1 MNLPNI
7 EIDRELMLN
16 MWMET
21 KSDYAKEQVILGNI
35 GLIKFAMKKLNI
47 KLDDEDMFSVGLIGL
62 LEAMNSFDPDRG
74 YQFSTYATNIIIYK
88 FLRARKKLYRQKQE
102 MAISFSLDEK
112 HILDNGDEVSYA
124 DIIPDKT
131 CVEEQVLMKVYFEQE
146 FGSLTDYEKT
156 ILKLRLEGKS
166 QLDIAMIMGVSQ
178 SHISKTIKKV
188 KNRMIA

>member
-1 MNLPNI
+1 
-7 EIDRELMLN
+7 
-16 MWMET
+16 
-21 KSDYAKEQVILGNI
+21 
-35 GLIKFAMKKLNI
+35 
-47 KLDDEDMFSVGLIGL
+47 
-62 LEAMNSFDPDRG
+62 
-74 YQFSTYATNIIIYK
+74 
-88 FLRARKKLYRQKQE
+88 

-124 DIIPDKT
+124 DMIPDKT
-131 CVEEQVLMKVYFEQE
+131 CVEEVLMKVYYEQE

-178 SHISKTIKKV
+178 SYISRIIKKV